1 MKPQIASLCIV
12 TSMYCKTHIPN
23 IRSALTAYEC
33 IKRHDYKQ
41 VFKHG
46 LSTRDLS
53 KDHLHLAVLKI
64 FARKPANHLST
75 VDFVDNHVP
84 SVGGINHDVKMV
96 RKNLV

>member
-1 MKPQIASLCIV
+1 
-12 TSMYCKTHIPN
+12 MYCKTHIPN
-23 IRSALTAYEC
+23 IRSALTTYEC